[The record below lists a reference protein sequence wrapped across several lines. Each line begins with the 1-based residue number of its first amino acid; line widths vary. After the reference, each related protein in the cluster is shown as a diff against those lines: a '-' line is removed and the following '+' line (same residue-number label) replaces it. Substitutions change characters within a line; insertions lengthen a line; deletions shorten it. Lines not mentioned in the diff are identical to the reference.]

1 MPYVNIQVTDER
13 VTKEQKQE
21 LIKEVT
27 NLLYRVLN
35 KDPKLTHVVIQEI
48 SLDNWGVAG
57 EQATEIRKKQLQ

>member
-1 MPYVNIQVTDER
+1 MPYVNIQVTDEK

-27 NLLYRVLN
+27 NLLYRILN

-48 SLDNWGVAG
+48 HLDNWGVAG
-57 EQATEIRKKQLQ
+57 EQATELRKKQL